1 MIAPALSR
9 STFFALLACVT
20 ASAQGP
26 TKVSFAHDV
35 APLLSQKCLQ
45 CHGQASPSANLD
57 LRTRESALKGGQHG
71 PAIVPGA
78 AAQSNMYRHLA
89 GLAKPQ
95 MPMGGTL
102 TAPEIAVVKDWIDSG
117 AEWDATITLVAPP
130 PADNA
135 PTGPFKRS

>member
-1 MIAPALSR
+1 MALRVR
-9 STFFALLACVT
+9 STLIALALTCAG
-20 ASAQGP
+20 ASARSS
-26 TKVSFAHDV
+26 TEVSFARDV
-35 APLLSQKCLQ
+35 APILSKNCAQ
-45 CHGQASPSANLD
+45 CPAQAAGMGNLD

-130 PADNA
+130 PAEHKFTD
-135 PTGPFKRS
+135 